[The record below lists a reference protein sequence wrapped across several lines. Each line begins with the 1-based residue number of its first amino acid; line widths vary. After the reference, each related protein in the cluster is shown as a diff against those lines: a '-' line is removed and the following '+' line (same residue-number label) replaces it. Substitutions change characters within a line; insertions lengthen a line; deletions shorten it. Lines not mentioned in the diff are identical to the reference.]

1 MTLLDNVNKFC
12 IEQKMTLSE
21 LEEMCGFDKGTLM
34 KWDKKS
40 PSISNANKV
49 AMFFGLTIDELVRG
63 KRGKKRI
70 NPIPLKDRFAVSID
84 EASFLLSTTRPN
96 IDRLVKAGELSTYRI
111 NGSQK
116 IPVGALIDYQN
127 KCMERGR

>member
-21 LEEMCGFDKGTLM
+21 LEEMCDFDKGTLM

-40 PSISNANKV
+40 PSLSNANKV

-84 EASFLLSTTRPN
+84 EASFLLSTTRNN
-96 IDRLVKAGELSTYRI
+96 IDRLVKAGELSAYCI
-111 NGSQK
+111 NNSQK

-127 KCMERGR
+127 KCIERGR

>member
-12 IEQKMTLSE
+12 IEQKMTLTE
-21 LEEMCGFDKGTLM
+21 LEEMCDFDKGTLM

-40 PSISNANKV
+40 PSLSNANKV

-116 IPVGALIDYQN
+116 IPINTLIDYQN